1 MATSRGG
8 QRNIR
13 DKDLL
18 VSQAMPAGASTTVN
32 GTPIDLGAAAYD
44 RLIHRGVGL
53 ELVGKIPALDATM
66 LPDTRTLIATIQTS
80 NDVAFGSGVRDLA
93 TSTTTGAGGVGAI
106 ASELRAP
113 VPSDCFR
120 YVRLK
125 TVSGASTTT
134 MAAVSSEFA
143 VVA

>member
-1 MATSRGG
+1 MATGRAY

-18 VSQAMPAGASTTVN
+18 VAAAMPAAASTTVN
-32 GTPIDLGAAAYD
+32 GTPIDLGAASFD
-44 RLIHRGVGL
+44 KGIHRSNGV
-53 ELVGKIPALDATM
+53 EAVARIPALNATM

-93 TSTTTGAGGVGAI
+93 TSTTTGAGGVGAV
-106 ASELRAP
+106 ASELRATI
-113 VPSDCFR
+113 PSDCFR

-125 TVSGASTTT
+125 CVSGASTTD
-134 MAAVSSEFA
+134 MSAVSSEFA
-143 VVA
+143 LVI

>member
-1 MATSRGG
+1 MATSRAY

-18 VSQAMPAGASTTVN
+18 VTTAMPAGASTTVN
-32 GTPIDLGAAAYD
+32 GTPIDLGAASFAKAID
-44 RLIHRGVGL
+44 RGNGV
-53 ELVGKIPALDATM
+53 ELVARIPALDATM
-66 LPDTRTLIATIQTS
+66 LPDTKTLIATIQTS
-80 NDVAFGSGVRDLA
+80 EDSAFGSGVRDLA
-93 TSTTTGAGGVGAI
+93 TSTTTGAGGVGAV
-106 ASELRAP
+106 ASELRAT

-125 TVSGASTTT
+125 TVSGALTTT

-143 VVA
+143 VVI